1 MNESNCILKLN
12 LNRFSPGFA
21 SFRLVLLYGA
31 DFLFLLCVAGSAS
44 SNTKQSSSI
53 YPIAVCKRAQG
64 RGAIKSSKQKK
75 IVFLQPS
82 LSIAVYCL
90 SIAVYCLSIAV
101 YCLSIAVY
109 CLSIAVYC
117 LPGPRKS
124 YSSDII

>member
-1 MNESNCILKLN
+1 MLKLFEIFLLFSKRMNESNCILKLN
-12 LNRFSPGFA
+12 LHRFSPGFA

-31 DFLFLLCVAGSAS
+31 DFQFLLCVAGSAS

-53 YPIAVCKRAQG
+53 YPIAVCKGAQG

-82 LSIAVYCL
+82 LSIAVH
-90 SIAVYCLSIAV
+90 
-101 YCLSIAVY
+101 
-109 CLSIAVYC
+109 C
-117 LPGPRKS
+117 LPGPGKS